1 MWESWTNLV
10 APFRRDGTIP
20 KYNTFKTDYIQLYKT
35 ISLGVYDSVQLTKWS
50 IRKQSYQNIK
60 DYVKIKNKM
69 RQAVDI
75 ETVWPHFTSLFQQS
89 DCCLKM
95 SQISAGRS

>member
-1 MWESWTNLV
+1 MWESWTNLA

-50 IRKQSYQNIK
+50 IRKQSYQSIK
-60 DYVKIKNKM
+60 EYVKIKKKW

-75 ETVWPHFTSLFQQS
+75 ETVALFELS
-89 DCCLKM
+89 DYRFKM
-95 SQISAGRS
+95 IQIPVGRS